1 MSKPIFFTEAAE
13 KELLRLK
20 QVLKI
25 PDTFGVKIETTA
37 VATNAPPFRIGFDEA
52 GKHDLSYS
60 YEHFTLFIPKG
71 GSMQLIGLTV
81 DFVPAQKGFVF
92 IDSSGL

>member
-25 PDTFGVKIETTA
+25 PDTFGVKIETI
-37 VATNAPPFRIGFDEA
+37 VAAGGEPPFRIGFDEA
-52 GKHDLSYS
+52 GKNDLSYR
-60 YEHFTLFIPKG
+60 YGHFSLFIPRA
-71 GSMQLIGLTV
+71 GSMQLIGLTI
-81 DFVPAQKGFVF
+81 DFIPAQKGFVL
-92 IDSSGL
+92 IDTTGL